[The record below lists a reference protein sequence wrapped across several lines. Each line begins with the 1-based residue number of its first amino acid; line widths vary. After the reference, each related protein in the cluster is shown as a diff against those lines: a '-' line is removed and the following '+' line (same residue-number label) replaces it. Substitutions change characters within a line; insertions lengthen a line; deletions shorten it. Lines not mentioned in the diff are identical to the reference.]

1 MRVIVCEDER
11 FFQKSICE
19 QIDQWIHKTHHE
31 DVNVTL
37 FSSSEDLLDGWQK
50 GIDADILFLDILF
63 HNEMNGL
70 EIAKKIR
77 ETDSAVPIVFVTNS
91 DAFVKD
97 GYTVRAFRYLNKP
110 ICYEDI
116 AICLD
121 VAYMQYTLAHNEYLI
136 ISDAGQRLALR
147 HGEILFIEVQSP
159 YVLIYIK

>member
-77 ETDSAVPIVFVTNS
+77 ETDSAVPIVFVT
-91 DAFVKD
+91 
-97 GYTVRAFRYLNKP
+97 
-110 ICYEDI
+110 
-116 AICLD
+116 
-121 VAYMQYTLAHNEYLI
+121 TLPSTSFPSSA
-136 ISDAGQRLALR
+136 S
-147 HGEILFIEVQSP
+147 FP
-159 YVLIYIK
+159 